1 MSVLREAAMADDSRS
16 RLGRGLASL
25 IGDVGTE
32 NPANDRGTGNRS
44 QRKVPIE
51 HVRANPH
58 NPRKT
63 FAEAE
68 LADLTNSI
76 RERGIIQ
83 PIIVRAVKGTEHF
96 EIIAGERRWRAA
108 QRAALHDVPV
118 VVVEVNDQ
126 EALQLAI
133 IENVQRADLNPLEE
147 AAGYQ
152 ALADDHHYSQ
162 EEIAKTVGKS
172 RSHVAN
178 TMRRENTARVGG
190 APRQSK
196 SKDADTAAL
205 ERRVSDAL
213 GLKVSVDHGAA
224 GNGTVHIKY
233 KDLDQLDEIM
243 KRLARGK

>member
-44 QRKVPIE
+44 QRKLPIE

-108 QRAALHDVPV
+108 RPRPATSGGNAAAD
-118 VVVEVNDQ
+118 ENR
-126 EALQLAI
+126 QLPCRLTRRTPP
-133 IENVQRADLNPLEE
+133 Q
-147 AAGYQ
+147 AARG
-152 ALADDHHYSQ
+152 
-162 EEIAKTVGKS
+162 
-172 RSHVAN
+172 VAQ
-178 TMRRENTARVGG
+178 TPDAMPTAR
-190 APRQSK
+190 
-196 SKDADTAAL
+196 
-205 ERRVSDAL
+205 
-213 GLKVSVDHGAA
+213 
-224 GNGTVHIKY
+224 
-233 KDLDQLDEIM
+233 
-243 KRLARGK
+243 

>member
-133 IENVQRADLNPLEE
+133 IENVQRAARPRPATSGGN
-147 AAGYQ
+147 AAADENRQLPCRLTRRTPPQ
-152 ALADDHHYSQ
+152 AAR
-162 EEIAKTVGKS
+162 G
-172 RSHVAN
+172 VAQ
-178 TMRRENTARVGG
+178 TPDAMPTAR
-190 APRQSK
+190 
-196 SKDADTAAL
+196 
-205 ERRVSDAL
+205 
-213 GLKVSVDHGAA
+213 
-224 GNGTVHIKY
+224 
-233 KDLDQLDEIM
+233 
-243 KRLARGK
+243 